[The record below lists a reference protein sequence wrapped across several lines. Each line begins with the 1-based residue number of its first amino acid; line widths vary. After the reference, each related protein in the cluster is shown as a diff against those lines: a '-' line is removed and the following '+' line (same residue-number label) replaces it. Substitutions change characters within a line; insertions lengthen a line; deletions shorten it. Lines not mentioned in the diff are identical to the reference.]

1 MSPKPID
8 PSKDCKGSYFE
19 DLSPCTYF
27 DGYPRTREK
36 LKLKAIGWLSPEH
49 PYTTGIVSDAHFHGL
64 VRLLV
69 NPCEPFQFLG
79 YQRCEFCGPPDLSR
93 RREYSSD
100 IRFVARRR
108 VSEGAEIFETLGP
121 QTEIFKRQNRY
132 NPEILEISMGVS
144 NLFVP
149 GDGFAFAAPSMI
161 LHYIHAHGYD
171 PPLPFWD
178 AVMASSG
185 LSFDTYKEA
194 LFRNGGIVVPPDG
207 AI

>member
-8 PSKDCKGSYFE
+8 PSKHCKGSYFE

-121 QTEIFKRQNRY
+121 QTEIFK
-132 NPEILEISMGVS
+132 
-144 NLFVP
+144 
-149 GDGFAFAAPSMI
+149 
-161 LHYIHAHGYD
+161 
-171 PPLPFWD
+171 
-178 AVMASSG
+178 
-185 LSFDTYKEA
+185 
-194 LFRNGGIVVPPDG
+194 
-207 AI
+207 